1 MSRSVRLYLQDI
13 VESCTRILRYVE
25 GLTVEEFFADSRT
38 YDAVIRNLQII
49 GEATKNIPT
58 QLREKYPEVD
68 WRKIAGLRDIV
79 THAYFQVDDEVIWT
93 AVQQRIQ
100 PLKIQIENLLT
111 QEFDE
116 E

>member
-13 VESCTRILRYVE
+13 VDSCTKILQYVE
-25 GLTVEEFFADSRT
+25 GLTVEEFFADVRT
-38 YDAVIRNLQII
+38 YDAVMRNLQII
-49 GEATKNIPT
+49 GEATKNVPN

-68 WRKIAGLRDIV
+68 WRKIAGLRDII

-93 AVQQRIQ
+93 VVQQRIQ
-100 PLKIQIENLLT
+100 PLQTQIQNLLV

-116 E
+116 Q